1 MAFVR
6 WIVVAVMFV
15 ALLYLSLQNS
25 EKATLRFFNIA
36 QWEAPLVVIV
46 FIAFAGGVAAGLL
59 AGAMRATRLK
69 RQVNRLRREQ
79 RASPAAPL
87 PHGASEPG
95 PAKPP
100 VNAGY
105 RRDDHVVDGL

>member
-6 WIVVAVMFV
+6 WIVVAIVFV

-25 EKATLRFFNIA
+25 EKATLRFFNFA

-59 AGAMRATRLK
+59 AGALRSTRLK
-69 RQVNRLRREQ
+69 RQVSRLRREQ
-79 RASPAAPL
+79 HASGNVTARTDPEAGKA
-87 PHGASEPG
+87 
-95 PAKPP
+95 P

-105 RRDDHVVDGL
+105 ARSDDVVDGI